1 MNAQIPPDLDPVIQR
16 LISEGRF
23 RNENEA
29 VAEGLRLL
37 LKRDEFEREVQ
48 GGIDDLDSGNRI
60 EADEAYAEARRRMQA
75 VEAEQGR

>member
-75 VEAEQGR
+75 IEAEQGR